1 MLETT
6 TLPRTISFACPGC
19 GKRFS
24 VPAGYAGRKANCKF
38 CHGPIIVPT
47 APESVA
53 EAPIPSPSLSQK
65 IAPAEPVTQEHGQKL
80 PMRTRRLIAEA
91 RQIEQAFSN
100 SSIIK
105 VTPIAGDPPE
115 VYQVEYHVKGLRKGW
130 FGRPRVCSEHRA
142 EIRLTSDYPR
152 LSPQCK
158 MLTAIFHPNIDAAAI
173 CVGDHWT
180 AGERLVDLIIRIGE
194 MIAYQA
200 YNIKSPLD
208 GKAAMWADLHADR
221 LPIDSRVLCSAEMS

>member
-19 GKRFS
+19 GKQFS
-24 VPAGYAGRKANCKF
+24 VPSGYAGRKANCKF
-38 CHGPIIVPT
+38 CHGPITVPA
-47 APESVA
+47 APEPDVA
-53 EAPIPSPSLSQK
+53 APIPSPSASQR
-65 IAPAEPVTQEHGQKL
+65 IAPPESVAQEHSQKL

-115 VYQVEYHVKGLRKGW
+115 VYEVEYRIKGLRKVW
-130 FGRPRVCSEHRA
+130 FGRPRVCSEHRV

-152 LSPQCK
+152 LAPQCK
-158 MLTAIFHPNIDAAAI
+158 MLTPIFHPNIDAATI

-180 AGERLVDLIIRIGE
+180 AGERLADLIVRIGE

-208 GKAAMWADLHADR
+208 GQAAMWADLHAKR
-221 LPIDSRVLCSAEMS
+221 LPIDARVLSAVEMS